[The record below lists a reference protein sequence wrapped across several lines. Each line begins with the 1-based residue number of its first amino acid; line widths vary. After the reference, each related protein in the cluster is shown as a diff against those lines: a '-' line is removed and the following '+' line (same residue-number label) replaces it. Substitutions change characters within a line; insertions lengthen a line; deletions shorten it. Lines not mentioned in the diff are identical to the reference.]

1 MTSTPEG
8 HRVSARLTG
17 GAATVVAI
25 HTSEARYL
33 PAIDE
38 FLAARYPSSAV
49 DRVAVP
55 GGAWWLAKAASLSE
69 SRVRRFI
76 MGELK
81 PVREG
86 MRALVDSQGLRE
98 VVLIAA
104 QDCAWY
110 RRLYPRLSPGDVVRR
125 QGEDMF
131 RARDEARRW
140 TGRPIAISGHI
151 LTFDSEGLV
160 TFRTVFQ

>member
-1 MTSTPEG
+1 MTPQQNE
-8 HRVSARLTG
+8 HRVGARLG
-17 GAATVVAI
+17 GASPVVAI
-25 HTSEARYL
+25 HTSEARFR

-38 FLAARYPSSAV
+38 FVAARYPSTSI

-69 SRVRRFI
+69 GRVRRFI

-104 QDCAWY
+104 EDCAWY
-110 RRLYPRLSPGDVVRR
+110 RRLYPRLSPGDIVRR
-125 QGEDMF
+125 QGEDML

-140 TGRPIAISGHI
+140 SGRAITISGHI
-151 LTFDSEGLV
+151 LTFDGEGAV
-160 TFRTVFQ
+160 TFRTIFE